1 VAEGGSR
8 CREAGKRVEKQDE
21 RVKKQF
27 WSSTRE
33 KLMRFKREKKG
44 GRVTAR
50 KGENEREI
58 WGERRTYAT
67 LPAALLQFARNI
79 LLSYTLLVL
88 FSTIILVVLCVN
100 KHITASSHKTITY
113 MISSIFTGFCKKID
127 ISTAYHMMEERG

>member
-1 VAEGGSR
+1 MGRDRRRWRRGGSR

-44 GRVTAR
+44 GRVTLTAR

-58 WGERRTYAT
+58 WGERTYAT
-67 LPAALLQFARNI
+67 LPTALLQFARNI
-79 LLSYTLLVL
+79 LLSYTLFL
-88 FSTIILVVLCVN
+88 FFIL
-100 KHITASSHKTITY
+100 K
-113 MISSIFTGFCKKID
+113 
-127 ISTAYHMMEERG
+127 